1 MIRAINGL
9 LMLTSLLL
17 ITTPTQSADPVTW
30 PLSQAVITNDEARLK
45 AILATHPSQ
54 DELDF
59 ALIAGAAKGRSQSV
73 LLLLIAGANSNRQ
86 VGFGDHSSVVVAV
99 RENQPESLNVLLQ
112 YGGDPNATDKIGWP
126 PLHHTVGPQYEHPET
141 IRILVKHGAIVDA
154 RDGLHRTVLH
164 RAAGF
169 GHLESVRLLLA
180 LGADPALRDKD
191 GLTAASRAARAG
203 HGAIVVLL
211 RRAR

>member
-1 MIRAINGL
+1 
-9 LMLTSLLL
+9 MLTSLLL
-17 ITTPTQSADPVTW
+17 ITTPTQSADPINW

-45 AILATHPSQ
+45 AILETRPSQ

-59 ALIAGAAKGRSQSV
+59 ALIAGTARGRSQAV
-73 LLLLIAGANSNRQ
+73 LPLLVAGANPNRQ
-86 VGFGDHSSVVVAV
+86 VVFVGHSSVVVAV
-99 RENQPESLNVLLQ
+99 RENQPETLNVLLEH
-112 YGGDPNATDKIGWP
+112 GGDPNATDKIGWP
-126 PLHHTVGPQYEHPET
+126 PLHHAVGPKYEHPET

-154 RDGLHRTVLH
+154 MDGLHRTVLH

-191 GLTAASRAARAG
+191 GLTAASRAERAG
-203 HGAIVVLL
+203 HVAIVVLL
-211 RRAR
+211 QRAR